1 MSIRVIDLFAGLG
14 GMSQGA
20 IAAGANVIEVYDNDP
35 VPLKLLAANVP
46 GVKAVLATL
55 GPGGDAIELP
65 PAAPDLHVHASSP
78 CTELSP
84 AKYNATQTDVA
95 TGVGMLQWALDL
107 VLARGD
113 YSWSLENV
121 STPTTRKV
129 LADYK
134 RRFPGEVD
142 FATLDAS
149 DFGAPQTR
157 IRLIAAPPR
166 LIKLLQQMPSARRVS
181 VREAFSA
188 AGLEVVA
195 EAFKNQTRNRD
206 GTPCLRSVEEQS
218 FTVCAS
224 HALTWCTREGKTL
237 RVMNAKESAVL
248 MGFTPNWRLPTGS
261 RTGQRAVGN
270 ALCVAMSKAIAQAA
284 IAIYTDEPVPLP
296 PPTAIPPVTPS
307 MPAAPPEPTP
317 TVMSAVTVQD
327 PDTTAHTT
335 PHDSR
340 KICKHLKS
348 IEALL
353 RGLHEPQLAR

>member
-1 MSIRVIDLFAGLG
+1 
-14 GMSQGA
+14 MSQGA

-35 VPLKLLAANVP
+35 VPLKLLAANMP

-65 PAAPDLHVHASSP
+65 PAAPDLHIHASTP

-84 AKYNATQTDVA
+84 AKYNATLTDVA

-107 VLARGD
+107 FLERGD
-113 YSWSLENV
+113 HSWSIENV

-129 LADYK
+129 LTDYK
-134 RRFPGEVD
+134 SRFPGVVD
-142 FATLDAS
+142 FATLDAA
-149 DFGAPQTR
+149 DFGSPQTR
-157 IRLIAAPPR
+157 VRLIAAPPR

-188 AGLEVVA
+188 AGLEA
-195 EAFKNQTRNRD
+195 AADAFKNQTRNRD

-224 HALTWCTREGKTL
+224 HALTWCSREGKTL
-237 RVMNAKESAVL
+237 RVMSAKESSVL

-270 ALCVAMSKAIAQAA
+270 ALCVSMATAIAQAA
-284 IAIYTDEPVPLP
+284 IAIYTNEPIPLP
-296 PPTAIPPVTPS
+296 S
-307 MPAAPPEPTP
+307 PALSSPK
-317 TVMSAVTVQD
+317 VMSAVTVPEAD
-327 PDTTAHTT
+327 STTLPTAPLGNH
-335 PHDSR
+335 
-340 KICKHLKS
+340 KIKKRLKS
-348 IEALL
+348 IETLL
-353 RGLHEPQLAR
+353 RGLHENHSLPTN

>member
-1 MSIRVIDLFAGLG
+1 MRVVDLFAGLG

-20 IAAGANVIEVYDNDP
+20 IMAGAEVIEVYDNDP
-35 VPLKLLAANVP
+35 VPLKLLGANVP
-46 GVKAVLATL
+46 GVKVHLTTL
-55 GPGGDAIELP
+55 GPTGDAIFLP
-65 PAAPDLHVHASSP
+65 PPVPDLHVHASTP

-84 AKYNATQTDVA
+84 AKYNASQNDVA
-95 TGVGMLQWALDL
+95 TGVRMLEWALDL
-107 VLARGD
+107 FIGRGEC
-113 YSWSLENV
+113 SWSLENV

-134 RRFPGEVD
+134 SRFPDKVD
-142 FATLDAS
+142 FATLDAA

-157 IRLIAAPPR
+157 VRLIAAPPR

-188 AGLEVVA
+188 AGLEVA
-195 EAFKNQTRNRD
+195 ADAFKNQTRNRD

-224 HALTWCTREGKTL
+224 HALTWCNREGKTL

-270 ALCVAMSKAIAQAA
+270 ALCVSMSTAIAQAA

-296 PPTAIPPVTPS
+296 PLTAIPPITPS
-307 MPAAPPEPTP
+307 MPPAPPEPSLTAMP
-317 TVMSAVTVQD
+317 AVTLLEA
-327 PDTTAHTT
+327 DTTTHTM
-335 PHDSR
+335 PRGSR
-340 KICKHLKS
+340 KISKRLKS